1 MYRTRWFYWP
11 ILLIID
17 ALGYLLV
24 FPIKFLNKK
33 QFPKNPKKILVVRL
47 DHLGDMIL
55 TSPFFKNLK
64 RNFPNAEIYVLCRK
78 MCKPI
83 AELIPGIDKI
93 LVLNTPW
100 FSRGDSEGWFA
111 VFKFVRKFW
120 KHFDLV
126 FELHTDPRNILLGRF
141 VGKYLIGYGNR
152 GFGFLLDKKC
162 EWELKYI
169 AHQYLDLLKEC
180 GINVR
185 CKHLILK
192 FDGNLIKNLKSNLFP
207 KNQISVLIH
216 PLTSTQAR
224 NWFWDEWKKIIK
236 HLAKIPNIK
245 ILIGGSLNDANLIK
259 RNLSDLQFK
268 NLAYI
273 AGKFNLYEYC
283 HLISLVDLV
292 ITVDTFVAHVGAATN
307 RPTIVIQSGTEP
319 LIEKNPCKSTVFLFQ
334 GKCPK
339 IPCWKSFCRKKICMQ
354 NLTDK
359 IIKKIDELL

>member
-33 QFPKNPKKILVVRL
+33 QLPKNPKKILVVRL

-93 LVLNTPW
+93 LVLNPPW
-100 FSRGDSEGWFA
+100 FSRGDSKGWFA

-141 VGKYLIGYGNR
+141 IGKYLVGYGNR
-152 GFGFLLDKKC
+152 GFRFLLDKKC
-162 EWELKYI
+162 EWRFEYIVKQNLNLLRCLGLTVSSRDLELKI
-169 AHQYLDLLKEC
+169 NPYLTKKLFKEF
-180 GINVR
+180 NP
-185 CKHLILK
+185 
-192 FDGNLIKNLKSNLFP
+192 P
-207 KNQISVLIH
+207 KRKKLVLVH
-216 PLTSTQAR
+216 PLSGTQAK
-224 NWFWDEWKKIIK
+224 NWFWSEWNKVLEALSKKDCTV
-236 HLAKIPNIK
+236 
-245 ILIGGSLNDANLIK
+245 LIGGSKEDAKRIAKHLVLFKNMSLVAGKYSLVEYLALIKNCNLI
-259 RNLSDLQFK
+259 
-268 NLAYI
+268 I
-273 AGKFNLYEYC
+273 A
-283 HLISLVDLV
+283 
-292 ITVDTFVAHVGAATN
+292 VDTFVTHATVAFKKYLL
-307 RPTIVIQSGTEP
+307 VIQSGTNSRKEWLP
-319 LIEKNPCKSTVFLFQ
+319 NLSNLFSFQ

-339 IPCWKSFCRKKICMQ
+339 IPCGKSFCRKKICMQ
-354 NLTDK
+354 NLIDK